1 MKGNRLPFHIEY
13 LLVILIFLR
22 IEYIDGSVFFHEAS
36 YLELRSPDAKTDFG
50 FSIAYQAKL
59 NSLAI
64 GAPHADLNG
73 KLFKC
78 PISAAVK
85 NKKLICSHLEI
96 NIDKLAGDYSRHNST
111 DQNFCLG
118 ASISATPDYIFT
130 CAPLWTSDIQDG
142 NKLKFGALGT
152 CFISND
158 THANRYTGLLE
169 QYVKKD
175 YERRIPKI
183 EEIYGGI
190 GWNTLYDPN
199 NNLILIAKSS
209 LKSSISVMH
218 MGDPLAPTSAVL
230 LGSTFNQYEN
240 LGLNFAVGVFFNNH
254 KVLYAFNMILR
265 SRLTGAIA
273 FLYYEGSDKTMKIL
287 ENKRQPVQI
296 EDNLTNSMYGTSLH
310 SVDLNGDSFS
320 ELLVGAPAQTIYE
333 GGYEHGAVFIY
344 LGGGRPTS
352 KTSSNL
358 CICGHKDASRF
369 GTAIASNDIDGDS
382 LPEIFISAPYEDY
395 GEGAVYILSGYEVT
409 RMLLKTGSNPVISVS
424 ELSDTQRIKNTP
436 FKSFGFSLHSIR
448 DFDKNGASVLA
459 VGSPKNG
466 TVVLYRSLHFINVT
480 VSALLIGKERVKED
494 DMNFTVT
501 VFVNVT
507 FPVKPNVLSG
517 RLFVTTNIIGDA
529 ARIVDKTYEIKVT
542 KKVSLYT
549 NEVLV
554 LLDDTEP
561 GNYKFTAKVESDV
574 KALEAPEFERSL
586 FTISNYSKPETVL
599 DVVRRCKGNDC
610 VPRLS
615 MHFEW
620 LGSTDEVYI
629 LGSSAFENM
638 NVIVR
643 NDGNATY
650 ESCAWIKIDG
660 VKASVLGCIQFDD
673 EWYKCDLIN
682 IERHGERPINIR
694 LDMSKTTSRDEG
706 LEVEVLLYNNCAAT
720 GINATVRQT
729 KKIPFELNTA
739 DISIDYLHYDRNITE
754 REIQDVDT
762 SSVIGIRDSFSITNN
777 GSVVWKSVQALI
789 TLEKRPFIKNHTIM
803 MLEASECIEDNLDD
817 LTIFNCTL
825 TLEANSTFKI
835 STMTNILKEKMIENF
850 KDGKLS
856 VTSTYIVYL
865 KPTQQTL
872 NKTLISTLY
881 IQEDTSFGN
890 NKNLIIAVAII
901 VGLLVLAVILLIL
914 YKVGFF
920 KRKQKTKLNAL
931 KEEIRQKSIRRP
943 NPDDGATSSHEDTQ
957 ADIEIIEDAIPMQLR
972 NFEVTND
979 SEVLI
984 KE

>member
-1 MKGNRLPFHIEY
+1 MKGNYLPVNLEH
-13 LLVILIFLR
+13 LPVILIFLR
-22 IEYIDGSVFFHEAS
+22 IGYIDGSIFFHEAS
-36 YLELRSPDAKTDFG
+36 YLELQSPDAKTDFG

-59 NSLAI
+59 NSLAV
-64 GAPHADLNG
+64 GAPHGDLNG

-78 PISAAVK
+78 PMSETVK
-85 NKKLICSHLEI
+85 NKKQICTRLEI
-96 NIDKLAGDYSRHNST
+96 NVDELAGDYSRHNST

-118 ASISATPDYIFT
+118 ASISTTPDYIFT

-142 NKLKFGALGT
+142 DKIKFGALGT

-158 THANRYTGLLE
+158 THASRYTGLLE

-175 YERRIPKI
+175 YQKRIPKI

-190 GWNTLYDPN
+190 GWNTLFDPN

-209 LKSSISVMH
+209 LKSSISVMN
-218 MGDPLAPTSAVL
+218 MDDPLAPTSVVA
-230 LGSTFNQYEN
+230 LGSMFNQYEN

-273 FLYYEGSDKTMKIL
+273 FLYYDGSDKTMKVL
-287 ENKRQPVQI
+287 ENKKQPVQI

-320 ELLVGAPAQTIYE
+320 ELLVGAPAQTNYE

-344 LGGGRPTS
+344 LGGGRPTT

-395 GEGAVYILSGYEVT
+395 GEGAVYVLSGYEVT
-409 RMLLKTGSNPVISVS
+409 RRLLKTGSNPEISVS
-424 ELSDTQRIKNTP
+424 ELTDTQRIKNTP

-448 DFDKNGASVLA
+448 DFDKNGASLLA

-507 FPVKPNVLSG
+507 FPAKPNVISG

-529 ARIVDKTYEIKVT
+529 ARIVDRTYEIKIT

-561 GNYKFTAKVESDV
+561 GNYKFTAKVEPDV
-574 KALEAPEFERSL
+574 KALEAPEFGRSL
-586 FTISNYSKPETVL
+586 FTTSNYSKPETVL
-599 DVVRRCKGNDC
+599 DVVRRCKGHDC

-615 MHFEW
+615 MQFEW

-629 LGSSAFENM
+629 LGSSLFENM
-638 NVIVR
+638 NVTVR

-650 ESCAWIKIDG
+650 ESCAWIKVDG

-682 IERHGERPINIR
+682 IERHGERSINIR
-694 LDMSKTTSRDEG
+694 LDTSKTTSTDEG
-706 LEVEVLLYNNCAAT
+706 LEVEVLLYNNCAAS
-720 GINATVRQT
+720 GMNATVHQT

-754 REIQDVDT
+754 REIRDVDS
-762 SSVIGIRDSFSITNN
+762 SSVIGIRDFFTITNN
-777 GSVVWKSVQALI
+777 GSVLWKSVQILI
-789 TLEKRPFIKNHTIM
+789 TLEKRPFIKNQTIV
-803 MLEASECIEDNLDD
+803 MLEASECIENNLED

-825 TLEANSTFKI
+825 TLEPNSTFKI
-835 STMTNILKEKMIENF
+835 STMTNILKEKMLDNF
-850 KDGKLS
+850 KDGKFS
-856 VTSTYIVYL
+856 VTSTYVLYL
-865 KPTQQTL
+865 KPTLQTL
-872 NKTLISTLY
+872 NKTLISTLF

-890 NKNLIIAVAII
+890 DKNLIIAVAII

-957 ADIEIIEDAIPMQLR
+957 ADIEIIEDAIPLQLR
-972 NFEVTND
+972 NSEVTND

-984 KE
+984 KD